1 MSENPFE
8 ITILGSGSAIPTTER
23 NPTSQIVNAAGR
35 YFLVD
40 CGEGT
45 QLQIRH
51 HKIGFG
57 RIKHILISHLHGDH
71 YYGLIGLISTF
82 NLLGLKNNIH
92 IYSPSQL
99 KDLIQPQL
107 DFIKGEM
114 RFEIIW
120 HPLNFKRPQV
130 IYRDKRVEVISFPL
144 KHSISCC
151 GFLFREKQK
160 EANIRKECIE
170 QYKISIE
177 DIKNIKKGADYRTAD
192 GVLIPNSELTIPPP
206 LPRSY
211 AFCTDTAYYPGMV
224 KTILNTNLLYHEAT
238 FTEDLKDWAK
248 NTYHSTARD
257 AARIADQAKAGRL
270 LLGHFSARYK
280 DTEPFVEEAGKIFPN
295 SEAAVDGKTYKVEV
309 EKRI

>member
-1 MSENPFE
+1 MSGNTFE

-23 NPTSQIVNAAGR
+23 SPTSQVVNASGR
-35 YFLVD
+35 HFLVD

-45 QLQIRH
+45 QLQIRRQ
-51 HKIGFG
+51 KIGFG

-99 KDLIQPQL
+99 KNIIQPQL

-114 RFEIIW
+114 LFEIIW

-130 IYRDKRVEVISFPL
+130 IYTDKRVEVISFPL

-160 EANIRKECIE
+160 DANIRKECIE
-170 QYKISIE
+170 QYKISIA
-177 DIKNIKKGADYRTAD
+177 DIKDIKKGADYMTAD
-192 GVLIPNSELTIPPP
+192 GNIIPNRELTTPPP
-206 LPRSY
+206 SPRSY
-211 AFCTDTAYYPGMV
+211 AFCSDTAYYPGIV
-224 KTILNTNLLYHEAT
+224 KTIKNTNLLYHEAT

-248 NTYHSTARD
+248 KTYHSTALD
-257 AARIADQAKAGRL
+257 AARIAHQAKAGRL
-270 LLGHFSARYK
+270 VLGHFSARYK
-280 DTEPFVEEAGKIFPN
+280 DTEPFVEEARQIFPDA
-295 SEAAVDGKTYKVEV
+295 EAAVDGQIYQVGT